1 MAHHHRSVSGSSS
14 SSGLHFPGSSPF
26 GDTTFTK
33 VFVGGLAWE
42 TNSDALR
49 HHFEPFG
56 DILEAVVISDKHTG
70 RSKGYGFVTFRDPE
84 SARRACADPSPII
97 DGRRANCNLASLGRP
112 RPAPPHAQPR
122 PTGHYGSVPVP
133 REASVGSSIYNQT
146 VPYSYQQGFSYPPY
160 GYTTAYGHEFVYS
173 QNIYNPGMGQQ
184 YIPVHGVPGTVNT
197 TIYPFGQLGV
207 PLMSGNGYAP
217 VQGYTM
223 PGHHFVQFSGPNVTG
238 VTASP
243 LIQTPFTAAHIPA
256 QPQFI
261 LSAHSPQ
268 FTHGGGSEQAAG
280 FSFLASYHPC
290 ILEVVHG
297 LGHRDPRVKF

>member
-49 HHFEPFG
+49 RHFEPFG
-56 DILEAVVISDKHTG
+56 EIFEAAVISDKNTG

-97 DGRRANCNLASLGRP
+97 DGRRANCNLASMRP
-112 RPAPPHAQPR
+112 RLAPPHAHSRSVGQH
-122 PTGHYGSVPVP
+122 GNVPVP
-133 REASVGSSIYNQT
+133 REASVGGSIYNQP
-146 VPYSYQQGFSYPPY
+146 VPYGFQQGFTYPPF
-160 GYTTAYGHEFVYS
+160 GYTAYGQEFVYP
-173 QNIYNPGMGQQ
+173 QNIYNPAMAQQ
-184 YIPVHGVPGTVNT
+184 YIQVHGVPGTVNT
-197 TIYPFGQLGV
+197 TIFPFGQLGMPYV
-207 PLMSGNGYAP
+207 SGHGYA
-217 VQGYTM
+217 QGYTM
-223 PGHHFVQFSGPNVTG
+223 PGHHYVQLTGPNVTG
-238 VTASP
+238 VTALP
-243 LIQTPFTAAHIPA
+243 LVQAPYNAAHIPA

-268 FTHGGGSEQAAG
+268 FAHSGGSEQAAG
-280 FSFLASYHPC
+280 
-290 ILEVVHG
+290 
-297 LGHRDPRVKF
+297 